1 MNCFEA
7 GEAALRCYPLGM
19 PMVTT
24 QPIMRLSDRV
34 NSLKPSATLA
44 VGAKIRDLQA
54 RGVDIIGFGAG
65 EPDFDTPQSIK
76 QVAIDALLAGKTKYT
91 ATEGELGARQAIAAK
106 LQRENGIECSAND
119 IVISNGAKHSIYL
132 ALQCLLDPGK
142 GQHVLLPSPAWVSYP
157 AMIEL
162 AGGETVEIPASIDND
177 FKITPSMLERAI
189 DQSGERA
196 AAIIINT
203 PNNPCGTMYSPDELR
218 ALGEVLA
225 PHEHITI
232 ITDEIYEKLIYG
244 EDAHFSLGL
253 MPQLA
258 DRVITVNGLSKAYA
272 MTGWRVGYA
281 CALAPGTGNGLAK
294 AMATLQGQMTSNITS
309 FIYPAI
315 IEALTNCAESVERMR
330 CTFAE
335 RATLIHR
342 LLRSIPGVKC
352 PQPTGAFYVFPDI
365 SAHFGTTSPGGRP
378 IESALL
384 FADALVEEAH
394 VAVVPGEDFLGGGER
409 HVRLSFACSTKN
421 IEEGCRRIDQWVRSL
436 K

>member
-1 MNCFEA
+1 
-7 GEAALRCYPLGM
+7 
-19 PMVTT
+19 
-24 QPIMRLSDRV
+24 MRLSDRV

-44 VGAKIRDLQA
+44 VGAKIRELQS

-65 EPDFDTPQSIK
+65 EPDFDTPGSIK
-76 QVAIDALLAGKTKYT
+76 QAAIDALLAGKTKYT
-91 ATEGELGARQAIAAK
+91 ATEGELSARQAIAAK
-106 LQRENGIECSAND
+106 LKRENGIECSAAD
-119 IVISNGAKHSIYL
+119 VVINAGAKHSIYL

-142 GQHVLLPSPAWVSYP
+142 GQQVLLPSPAWVSYP

-162 AGGETVEIPASIDND
+162 AGGETVEIPAPIDND
-177 FKITPSMLERAI
+177 FKITPGTLQRAI
-189 DQSGERA
+189 DRSGERA

-218 ALGEVLA
+218 ALGEVLSE
-225 PHEHITI
+225 HEHITI

-244 EDAHFSLGL
+244 NDAHFSLGS
-253 MPQLA
+253 MSQLA
-258 DRVITVNGLSKAYA
+258 DRVVTVNGLSKAYA

-281 CALAPGTGNGLAK
+281 CAPGNGISK

-315 IEALTNCAESVERMR
+315 IEALTNCSESVEEMR
-330 CTFAE
+330 CAFAE
-335 RATLIHR
+335 RAALIHR
-342 LLRSIPGVKC
+342 LLTAIPGIKC

-365 SAHFGTTSPGGRP
+365 SAYFGKVSPGGKR
-378 IESALL
+378 ITAALSFAGALL
-384 FADALVEEAH
+384 EEAH
-394 VAVVPGEDFLGGGER
+394 VAVVPGEDFGGGGQR
-409 HVRLSFACSTKN
+409 HIRLSFACSTNN